1 MCCSFPCK
9 CLKSGL
15 KCTQLYHGK
24 QDTGKIIIN
33 NEHVNITDSL
43 FVIILF
49 TYVKAYGPKN
59 VCNYSWKNK
68 LYTLTY
74 TYCHC
79 SISFWYSIFLMLFKY
94 FLK

>member
-68 LYTLTY
+68 LYTLKFDLHLLSLFY
-74 TYCHC
+74 L
-79 SISFWYSIFLMLFKY
+79 ILIFY
-94 FLK
+94 FSHVV